1 VAVFS
6 RWIARGQ
13 GPGRTQAILR
23 WLASLTILV
32 LVAWRVGPREI
43 VATLSNPHKLLLL
56 ATFLV
61 MLADVGVRSL
71 NWQRLMRAIGIEVG
85 WRPLGFAYLSG
96 GFWGLLLP
104 SSLGMDVARAK
115 IAAKV
120 VPMPLPKAL
129 ASMASL
135 NALGLL
141 AGTLLGV
148 LGAAWLFLSGVHVR
162 VALTGGMLAVA
173 LLAGIVLAHWLV
185 RHATRWVENLQ
196 WQRGRLWHWLHRFI
210 LGLAVAFRPLGD
222 SRQARHQL
230 LLVALLSQ
238 SLRPVILWLACLTVG
253 VTVPWAALVL
263 WIPLG
268 NLVNFLPISVAG
280 FGGLQ
285 AVQTYYFAQFGVDA
299 HAGFA
304 ASIVAQVMQ
313 SMVTLLGGLIFAASG
328 ARQESRPV
336 EPDRPADER

>member
-1 VAVFS
+1 MALLS
-6 RWIARGQ
+6 KRDAREG
-13 GPGRTQAILR
+13 GPRRTRAILR

-43 VATLSNPHKLLLL
+43 VATLSNPHELLLL

-61 MLADVGVRSL
+61 MLADVGVRSV
-71 NWQRLMRAIGIEVG
+71 NWQRLIRAIGVEVN
-85 WRPLGFAYLSG
+85 WRPLAFAYLTG
-96 GFWGLLLP
+96 GFWGFLLP

-120 VPMPLPKAL
+120 VPMPFTKAL

-148 LGAAWLFLSGVHVR
+148 MGAFWLYLSGDHAH
-162 VALTGGMLAVA
+162 VALTAGTLAVG
-173 LLAGIVLAHWLV
+173 LLAGIMLAHWLAG
-185 RHATRWVENLQ
+185 HATNWVANLQ
-196 WQRGRLWHWLHRFI
+196 WQRGRLSHWLHRFI

-222 SRQARHQL
+222 SREARHQL
-230 LLVALLSQ
+230 LGVALLSQ
-238 SLRPVILWLACLTVG
+238 ALRPVILWLACLTVG
-253 VTVPWAALVL
+253 VQIPWAALVL

-285 AVQTYYFAQFGVDA
+285 AAHTYYFSQFGVEP

-304 ASIVAQVMQ
+304 ASMVAQVMQ

-328 ARQESRPV
+328 AWSKSRPV
-336 EPDRPADER
+336 EPDPSADDR